1 MKLIEKFFQ
10 RNDKIFIQFYFL
22 IISLSLYI
30 CAAYSYY
37 LREGTFDLPDNY
49 SKGSILIVVTFFI
62 FGLLKSRDN
71 RYFIGTAQFFRI
83 ELIVLIQTFIVCIIL
98 TVIFKVTD
106 VYSRLWLFSTFVLSF
121 FSLIIFKVLFDLFY
135 RSLIHSNVIQ
145 RNILIVGDSV
155 NCKNIIKKFPK
166 KISNSVIK
174 CLITIDEDSVDTH
187 FYGLP
192 KFSLQD
198 DINYIFEV

>member
-30 CAAYSYY
+30 CSAYSYY

-83 ELIVLIQTFIVCIIL
+83 ELIVLIQTFIVCIIFLLLL
-98 TVIFKVTD
+98 T
-106 VYSRLWLFSTFVLSF
+106 L
-121 FSLIIFKVLFDLFY
+121 
-135 RSLIHSNVIQ
+135 
-145 RNILIVGDSV
+145 
-155 NCKNIIKKFPK
+155 
-166 KISNSVIK
+166 
-174 CLITIDEDSVDTH
+174 
-187 FYGLP
+187 
-192 KFSLQD
+192 
-198 DINYIFEV
+198 